1 MAACPLSRR
10 NGSPRCILLPWC
22 TGIRPKPYAG
32 DSTGDRSS
40 GGYAKIGFASGVYI
54 PRNGHICLA
63 CIALIRNVTFPL
75 SVNDNNNWLSVIGS
89 YWSDK
94 WFRVLHSG
102 MYALLK
108 LLSSRPPRAPSSA
121 SATVH
126 SLHSLFG
133 TQHTRAVPLFC
144 ADVLHAPHQ
153 PWSGVSDLSWLLPDL
168 VQPRSTVLTC
178 AMTTSSGVTSFV
190 CFIVQMDQC
199 SIWYGDEETVF
210 PFKSNGQRPLDT
222 ERAAPSLE
230 TCRSSHFIKMS
241 LRSCLPCLSSFCT
254 VVGASV
260 SLFILPM

>member
-1 MAACPLSRR
+1 M
-10 NGSPRCILLPWC
+10 
-22 TGIRPKPYAG
+22 
-32 DSTGDRSS
+32 
-40 GGYAKIGFASGVYI
+40 YI

-75 SVNDNNNWLSVIGS
+75 SVNDNNNCLSVIGS

-133 TQHTRAVPLFC
+133 SLHTRAVPLFR
-144 ADVLHAPHQ
+144 ADVLNAPHQ

-190 CFIVQMDQC
+190 CFIVQMDQS
-199 SIWYGDEETVF
+199 SIGYGDEETVF
-210 PFKSNGQRPLDT
+210 PFKSDGQRPLDT

-241 LRSCLPCLSSFCT
+241 LRSCLPCISSFCT
-254 VVGASV
+254 AVGASV
-260 SLFILPM
+260 SQFILPM